1 MNDANKYDWANLD
14 YDPDAELAK
23 IDSAHINAIA
33 QAKLTGSP
41 DPDAELLTLRK
52 RVEDML
58 DVIEVLS
65 RFTAEVS
72 GDGIEL
78 GDDEVAV
85 AVKNANQ
92 LLAQYRP
99 DNDPG
104 YDDPRYR

>member
-1 MNDANKYDWANLD
+1 MDDTVSREQYDSTILNLESIID
-14 YDPDAELAK
+14 EL
-23 IDSAHINAIA
+23 
-33 QAKLTGSP
+33 
-41 DPDAELLTLRK
+41 
-52 RVEDML
+52 L

-104 YDDPRYR
+104 YDDPRYMGF